1 MFFKNRVMYELHC
14 LFVKIQSNRK
24 PIDAGLIMYN
34 SFIAKKLDIVD
45 EDLLLIPELYISAVS
60 CFGMWVITKNMALI

>member
-1 MFFKNRVMYELHC
+1 MFFKNRVMYELQC
-14 LFVKIQSNRK
+14 LFIKIQSNRK
-24 PIDAGLIMYN
+24 PIDAALIMYN

-60 CFGMWVITKNMALI
+60 CFGI